1 LGGSREDV
9 RITRLAGLSLEEL
22 RDQYRQDLFEDFL
35 PFVDRYVV
43 DHELGGFMC
52 GADRDGTRLSTDKR
66 AWFDGR
72 GAWVYSFL
80 YNRISREQRYLD
92 VATRTVDFLL
102 NLKPAGQLW
111 PVRYTRE
118 GEPVENLATDIY
130 GDLFIAAGLA
140 EYSKAAGDEAYW
152 QMSREILLKCVEI
165 YDKPGYG
172 ARGAEGGMPALSGA
186 RILGHWMLLLWL
198 ATQLLEERRDREVE
212 IVAARCV
219 AAIMNHHLNPEF
231 GLLNEHIEH
240 DFSRLP
246 NAWAQHVC
254 TGHAM
259 ETLWMVMAEG
269 VRCRELKLFELAARY
284 FRQHAE
290 VAWDEVYGGFF
301 HTLKN
306 VEESV
311 WEERKYAW
319 VQEEVLIGTMM
330 LVEHAGAE
338 WAQEVFSR
346 AYRYVRDK
354 LRLKKRGYSLHM
366 RAADRKATFTRH
378 ADNIDIF
385 HNPRH
390 LMLNLLSLER
400 LIDRGGKVSGVFAG

>member
-1 LGGSREDV
+1 MGGSREDV

-219 AAIMNHHLNPEF
+219 AAIM
-231 GLLNEHIEH
+231 
-240 DFSRLP
+240 S
-246 NAWAQHVC
+246 
-254 TGHAM
+254 
-259 ETLWMVMAEG
+259 
-269 VRCRELKLFELAARY
+269 
-284 FRQHAE
+284 
-290 VAWDEVYGGFF
+290 
-301 HTLKN
+301 
-306 VEESV
+306 
-311 WEERKYAW
+311 
-319 VQEEVLIGTMM
+319 
-330 LVEHAGAE
+330 
-338 WAQEVFSR
+338 
-346 AYRYVRDK
+346 
-354 LRLKKRGYSLHM
+354 
-366 RAADRKATFTRH
+366 
-378 ADNIDIF
+378 
-385 HNPRH
+385 
-390 LMLNLLSLER
+390 
-400 LIDRGGKVSGVFAG
+400 